1 MRANY
6 ADEATKTRRKGRSRA
21 KTNASNVMRVNR
33 LFTAARHIGLL
44 ANGVCYVRR
53 NRDFIQAV
61 VFLGL
66 HMLIVWGAVLS
77 GLWLTR
83 LAERLDAKRRRLD
96 LSR

>member
-1 MRANY
+1 MF
-6 ADEATKTRRKGRSRA
+6 DVSRGFVPA
-21 KTNASNVMRVNR
+21 
-33 LFTAARHIGLL
+33 LL
-44 ANGVCYVRR
+44 
-53 NRDFIQAV
+53 
-61 VFLGL
+61 FLGL